1 MKHQLVLGTA
11 VAALLAVTTACGS
24 DEPSTADEVGELCED
39 LAAVQSSLDEISGAS
54 FDPATTTK
62 DGVDETLTSA
72 QSDVQTALDD
82 AGDVGESVR
91 STLSDAFDTF
101 KAALEAIPSEGDTT
115 LAGAVAE
122 VTAAGAEFR
131 STWEST
137 LAELNCDATVSTTAG

>member
-1 MKHQLVLGTA
+1 MKHQLVLGAA

-24 DEPSTADEVGELCED
+24 DEPSTADEVGELCEN
-39 LAAVQSSLDEISGAS
+39 LAAVQSSLDGISGAS

-62 DGVDETLTSA
+62 DDVEATLTSA

-101 KAALEAIPSEGDTT
+101 KQALEDIPSDGETT
-115 LAGAVAE
+115 LAEAATE

-131 STWEST
+131 ATWEST
-137 LAELNCDATVSTTAG
+137 LAELNCDATVSTTSG